1 MRFLLKTGA
10 FCLAVF
16 LGYKYI
22 TADSPGYCAAQD
34 RYISDAEFISTT
46 EAVYAWVIEERLQYK
61 LRRATENPK
70 APDRMRR
77 PIEGPHIPRLT
88 PWSEFA
94 AFYEDH
100 QRLVAYFENNRNRP
114 GFIQVVRDDTH
125 TIFRWLIGYQQ
136 IQVGMDESG
145 DGVVTHYYNVCG
157 ELVQGASSFPG
168 DVTTSNYLEI
178 LNRYPHDKYLET
190 LNRYSHDK

>member
-46 EAVYAWVIEERLQYK
+46 EALFARGIEIRLQYE
-61 LRRATENPK
+61 LRRATENP
-70 APDRMRR
+70 D
-77 PIEGPHIPRLT
+77 GPPLSLG
-88 PWSEFA
+88 W
-94 AFYEDH
+94 
-100 QRLVAYFENNRNRP
+100 VADLEKNRNRS

-125 TIFRWLIGYQQ
+125 TIYRWLIGYQQ
-136 IQVGMDESG
+136 IQVVVNANSG
-145 DGVVTHYYNVCG
+145 DGQGTYYYDVCG
-157 ELVQGASSFPG
+157 KLVDSGLHFPWA
-168 DVTTSNYLEI
+168 VTTSNYLEI
-178 LNRYPHDKYLET
+178 LNRISRDKYVEMLIRNT
-190 LNRYSHDK
+190 YPK